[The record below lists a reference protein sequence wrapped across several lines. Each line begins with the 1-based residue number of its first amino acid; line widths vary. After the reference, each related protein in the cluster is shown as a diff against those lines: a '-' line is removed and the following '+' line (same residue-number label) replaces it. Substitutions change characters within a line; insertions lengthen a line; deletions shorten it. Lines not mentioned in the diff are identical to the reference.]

1 MIGIELYFFL
11 VHVKCLFRIL
21 FHLPYPF
28 FITGTNAVNVKPM
41 GKKEEEQIAAL
52 AGNNT
57 LVTVTRA
64 SKVDK

>member
-1 MIGIELYFFL
+1 MMKKQNLLSKINNFF
-11 VHVKCLFRIL
+11 V
-21 FHLPYPF
+21 
-28 FITGTNAVNVKPM
+28 TGTNAVNVKPV

-57 LVTVTRA
+57 VVTVTKRA